1 MSRRWSSRRDW
12 DESDVRVRP
21 NKRGSRPRT
30 KETPDYPDAELGR
43 VVTVDRGRYT
53 VRMHRLE
60 EADSAGGPAARE
72 RVVVAVRAK
81 ALRRTPVVPGDV
93 VALVGDTSGEDGALA
108 RLVRVEERSTLL
120 RRSADDTDDAER
132 VVVANADQLLIVVAA
147 ADPAPRTGFIDRALV
162 AAYDAGIEPILLITK
177 ADLAQDPEDPA
188 GLVSHYAELSL
199 TMVISG
205 HATPTSEES
214 ATPETPETL
223 ETPEAPE
230 TSERPRTTEAA
241 AGPGACSPPTLEPSA
256 VTRLRGLLRRHV
268 TAMIGHSGV
277 GKSTMV
283 NALTGADRATGG
295 VNAVTGRGRHTSSS
309 AVALNLAPSD
319 DPEAPV
325 DEDAAR
331 ESWIIDTPGVRSFG
345 LAHVDPDDVLAAFED
360 LVEGSVDCEPGCA
373 HAAPEGGCALD
384 AWVQAGHGGEH
395 GEARLASLRGLLSSL
410 AGSAQ
415 EQEEKRLGL
424 SP

>member
-30 KETPDYPDAELGR
+30 KETPEHPEAELGR

-53 VRMHRLE
+53 VRVNRT
-60 EADSAGGPAARE
+60 SAKLHAPDEHDE
-72 RVVVAVRAK
+72 RVVTAVRAK
-81 ALRRTPVVPGDV
+81 ALRRSPVVPGDI
-93 VALVGDTSGEDGALA
+93 VALVGDTSGEAGTLA
-108 RLVRVEERSTLL
+108 RLVRVQERSTLL
-120 RRSADDTDDAER
+120 RRSADDTDEAER

-162 AAYDAGIEPILLITK
+162 ASFDAGIHPILLITK
-177 ADLAQDPEDPA
+177 ADLAQDPDDPV
-188 GLVSHYAELSL
+188 GLVSHYTELEL

-205 HATPTSEES
+205 QG
-214 ATPETPETL
+214 
-223 ETPEAPE
+223 
-230 TSERPRTTEAA
+230 A
-241 AGPGACSPPTLEPSA
+241 AGPAASELDPAA
-256 VTRLRGLLRRHV
+256 VARLHRLLAGHI

-309 AVALNLAPSD
+309 AVALTLGPPAELEPGATTD
-319 DPEAPV
+319 Q
-325 DEDAAR
+325 DESTPH

-345 LAHVDPDDVLAAFED
+345 LAHVDPDDVLSAFED
-360 LVEGSVDCEPGCA
+360 LVQGSAACEPGCT

-384 AWVQAGHGGEH
+384 DWVQTGKAGTHGP
-395 GEARLASLRGLLSSL
+395 ARLGSLRGLLASL
-410 AGSAQ
+410 DGSAE
-415 EQEEKRLGL
+415 EQENKRLGL